1 MGREETHRGRLGDP
15 RRPCRARRPSAGGS
29 ATAIR
34 LDWCRRRG
42 RWKSGRGCGPRRV
55 SERSSSRRR
64 ERDEDAR
71 ERDER
76 ADGVDLGLV
85 DVRGQAVLELVLQ
98 VHVPSARLVAAGEEG
113 RARAGRTKLT
123 RPASGSYTCAQVV
136 QLHAASLDSIDVLL
150 LPRTCAQ
157 GVWRARARQQRWI
170 KGGRGTQPR
179 SNS

>member
-1 MGREETHRGRLGDP
+1 MGRKETHHGRLADP
-15 RRPCRARRPSAGGS
+15 RRPYRARRPSAGGS
-29 ATAIR
+29 AAATR
-34 LDWCRRRG
+34 LDWCRRRE
-42 RWKSGRGCGPRRV
+42 RWTSDRGCESRRV
-55 SERSSSRRR
+55 SERSAWRRKR
-64 ERDEDAR
+64 EEDAR

-98 VHVPSARLVAAGEEG
+98 VRVSSARLVAAGEEG

-123 RPASGSYTCAQVV
+123 RPASGSYSCAQVV
-136 QLHAASLDSIDVLL
+136 QSHAASLDSIDVLL